1 MGETPGDKGTDGKK
15 GAGSFEE
22 RLHSA
27 RVKQGLEMQPVAAG
41 AGGSSPYG
49 IGLRVGVELVS
60 ALAVAALIGWG
71 LDRWLGTRPWL
82 LALFIVLGG
91 GAGIA
96 NVWRLMM
103 PARTR

>member
-1 MGETPGDKGTDGKK
+1 MGEIPGDKGTDGKK
-15 GAGSFEE
+15 GIGSFEE
-22 RLHSA
+22 RLRSA
-27 RVKQGLEMQPVAAG
+27 RAKQAVETRPIVD
-41 AGGSSPYG
+41 AGGASPYG

-71 LDRWLGTRPWL
+71 LDRWLGTKPWL

-103 PARTR
+103 PAKTR